1 LIVLDSS
8 AAVDYLVGT
17 EPLGD
22 WVEARITADD
32 DLHAPHVVD
41 VEVVGALRRLVL
53 AGELARTVARQAL
66 ADLGALNLR
75 RYPHL
80 PFVPRVWQLRD
91 NVPAADACFV
101 ALAEA
106 LDATLVTTDR
116 RLAAASGVR
125 ARILAP

>member
-17 EPLGD
+17 EPQGD
-22 WVEARITADD
+22 WVEACIRADD
-32 DLHAPHVVD
+32 DLHAPYVVD
-41 VEVVGALRRLVL
+41 VEVAGALRRLVL
-53 AGELARTVARQAL
+53 SGELARTVARRAL
-66 ADLGALNLR
+66 ADLEALDLR

-80 PFVPRVWQLRD
+80 PFVPRMWQLRD
-91 NVPAADACFV
+91 HIQAADACFV

-116 RLAAASGVR
+116 RLAAAPGSR

>member
-17 EPLGD
+17 DPLGG
-22 WVEARITADD
+22 WVEACITADD
-32 DLHAPHVVD
+32 DLHAPYVVD
-41 VEVVGALRRLVL
+41 VEVVGAIRRLVL
-53 AGELARTVARQAL
+53 TGEVAKTVARKAL
-66 ADLGALNLR
+66 EDLEALDLR

-80 PFVPRVWQLRD
+80 PFVPRMWQLRE
-91 NVPAADACFV
+91 NVRAADACFV

-106 LDATLVTTDR
+106 LDATLVTTDS
-116 RLAAASGVR
+116 RLAAAPGVR

>member
-22 WVEARITADD
+22 WVEACIRADD
-32 DLHAPHVVD
+32 DLHAPYVVD

-53 AGELARTVARQAL
+53 SGELARAVARRAL
-66 ADLGALNLR
+66 ADLEALDLR

-80 PFVPRVWQLRD
+80 PFVPRMWQLRD
-91 NVPAADACFV
+91 NIHAADACFV

-116 RLAAASGVR
+116 RLAAAPGSR